1 MMESRHV
8 PSTVTD
14 RNDRVAVQ
22 EDSCKLEDDR
32 SSQNE
37 VMIRTPSV
45 YSWGR
50 CDTNA
55 LLRSYNEPPA
65 IDGVQALT
73 FANNRTIMQVKLPFV
88 ELVFDRHYSHCFW
101 NDRMT
106 SVNSRNL
113 SLLHSLNS
121 SRVH

>member
-1 MMESRHV
+1 MKSRHV

-14 RNDRVAVQ
+14 RKDRVAVQ
-22 EDSCKLEDDR
+22 EDSYKLEDDR

-65 IDGVQALT
+65 IDGVQVLT

-88 ELVFDRHYSHCFW
+88 ELVFDRHYSHRFW

-106 SVNSRNL
+106 SVDSPNL
-113 SLLHSLNS
+113 CLLHSLKS
-121 SRVH
+121 S

>member
-1 MMESRHV
+1 MESRHV

-14 RNDRVAVQ
+14 RNDKVFGQ
-22 EDSCKLEDDR
+22 EDSCKLEDDG
-32 SSQNE
+32 SSKDE

-65 IDGVQALT
+65 IDGVQTLT

-88 ELVFDRHYSHCFW
+88 ELVFDRHYSHRFW

-106 SVNSRNL
+106 SLNSPSL
-113 SLLHSLNS
+113 TLLHSLNS
-121 SRVH
+121 I